1 MRINIK
7 GDEQTSVLLFTEVQD
22 NFGTALLTR
31 GWQ

>member
-7 GDEQTSVLLFTEVQD
+7 GNEQTSVLLFTKVQD